1 MRYKLICLLLIGAAL
16 LIGIGFATAQRLPNS
31 PLRVNVVDDCCGQTT
46 ALQKQV
52 EGLQA
57 DTANLNR
64 RNRYNVDLL
73 NTTRLAGNR
82 YIGDLKKQMQA
93 IGDSCKVLVRIE
105 RDRTKKESQRNQA
118 ARELAAKEA
127 TRNRFLGLGWRKA
140 MNRVL
145 VELTKP

>member
-1 MRYKLICLLLIGAAL
+1 MRYKLTCVLLLGAAL

-31 PLRVNVVDDCCGQTT
+31 PFRVPVDDCC
-46 ALQKQV
+46 
-52 EGLQA
+52 LQA
-57 DTANLNR
+57 KAFKMEADSLRSDTAKLNK

-82 YIGDLKKQMQA
+82 YISDLKKQVR
-93 IGDSCKVLVRIE
+93 IVTDSCKVLVRIE
-105 RDRTKKESQRNQA
+105 RDHTKKEQQRNQA

-145 VELTKP
+145 VELNRP

>member
-1 MRYKLICLLLIGAAL
+1 MRYKLACILLYGVAL
-16 LIGIGFATAQRLPNS
+16 LIGIGFATAQPLLNS
-31 PLRVNVVDDCCGQTT
+31 PFRAIVNDCCLQTT
-46 ALQKQV
+46 ALQKQA
-52 EGLQA
+52 EQLQA
-57 DTANLNR
+57 DTANLNK

-82 YIGDLKKQMQA
+82 YIGDLKKQVQV

-105 RDRTKKESQRNQA
+105 RDHTKKEQQRNQA

-145 VELTKP
+145 VELNRP